1 MIQKN
6 SQELVKPMSNRSGKI
21 EKRLSLLFISFL
33 VFLLFGCSP
42 VSQSG
47 IIQPASV
54 QAIAEGNVENGRKL
68 FMGYAHFQNEGPP
81 CMGCH
86 SVGENGLLGGGA
98 LGPNLTN
105 VSSERS
111 DAEIIGF
118 LSNTGTVIS
127 PVMEPIYNQH
137 SLTEIEQADLIA
149 FMKSSVGEPETDREL
164 LVVGISITGT
174 LGTAIVLG
182 FVYRNRLRRVRAAM
196 VEEAEKELL

>member
-1 MIQKN
+1 
-6 SQELVKPMSNRSGKI
+6 
-21 EKRLSLLFISFL
+21 
-33 VFLLFGCSP
+33 
-42 VSQSG
+42 
-47 IIQPASV
+47 
-54 QAIAEGNVENGRKL
+54 
-68 FMGYAHFQNEGPP
+68 
-81 CMGCH
+81 MGCH